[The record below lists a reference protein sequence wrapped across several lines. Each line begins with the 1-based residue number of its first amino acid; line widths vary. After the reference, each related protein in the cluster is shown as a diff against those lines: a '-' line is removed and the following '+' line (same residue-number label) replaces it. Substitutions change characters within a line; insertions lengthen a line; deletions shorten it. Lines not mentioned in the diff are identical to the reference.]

1 MKKKQRQASDE
12 KKKIFRLAF
21 PVKFSKHVR
30 APERRED

>member
-1 MKKKQRQASDE
+1 MKKKQQQASD
-12 KKKIFRLAF
+12 KKKILRLAF